1 MAQIFEADSMMKQWQ
16 LLEVFFK
23 GISCYTHPVI
33 QGKVRF
39 IQVPNYLPEVCAQGE
54 GTRLLPSTELNF
66 ASWGGKWCK
75 VESFSLSV
83 L

>member
-1 MAQIFEADSMMKQWQ
+1 MLCVETETLKLKKGNAWNALKQETFLFPMAQIFEADSMMKQWQ

-54 GTRLLPSTELNF
+54 GT
-66 ASWGGKWCK
+66 
-75 VESFSLSV
+75 
-83 L
+83 

>member
-16 LLEVFFK
+16 LLELFFK

-54 GTRLLPSTELNF
+54 GT
-66 ASWGGKWCK
+66 
-75 VESFSLSV
+75 
-83 L
+83 